1 MAVSSKSTEQKGIVA
16 GGARG
21 GAIRAA
27 SGYAFSNI
35 QFWAAKSAE
44 RFSKG
49 KPIKPYKQSKTIR
62 FLDSL
67 FLGVLKANP
76 EQNVSI
82 FIRMGERLSGDV
94 FARFLSQKAK
104 AIDILKIIMSMPKLI
119 FIKQLLR
126 ALVARSNP

>member
-1 MAVSSKSTEQKGIVA
+1 MAVSSKSTEQNGIVA

-44 RFSKG
+44 RFSQG

-76 EQNVSI
+76 EQNEHFYSNGRPVKRGCVCSI
-82 FIRMGERLSGDV
+82 PQPEGKGNRYPKDNHEY
-94 FARFLSQKAK
+94 AK
-104 AIDILKIIMSMPKLI
+104 INFYQAINQSSSCKE
-119 FIKQLLR
+119 
-126 ALVARSNP
+126 